1 MNRLITS
8 IIILAVMIAGCVG
21 SVVWV
26 NSFTERIDSKIN
38 EVELAFT
45 ENDLEKSSQAAREL
59 QEEWDTFLKYSIFV
73 NDLGHAI
80 ELTSAISEVYSFAL
94 EGNEEIYA
102 SCDRVQAQ
110 MKLFRDM
117 QTPTIWKIL

>member
-8 IIILAVMIAGCVG
+8 IIILVVMTAGCIA

-26 NSFTERIDSKIN
+26 NAFTERIDSKIN
-38 EVELAFT
+38 EVEQAFT
-45 ENDLEKSSQAAREL
+45 ENDIEKSSQAAREL

-110 MKLFRDM
+110 VKLFRDM
-117 QTPTIWKIL
+117 QTPTLWKIL